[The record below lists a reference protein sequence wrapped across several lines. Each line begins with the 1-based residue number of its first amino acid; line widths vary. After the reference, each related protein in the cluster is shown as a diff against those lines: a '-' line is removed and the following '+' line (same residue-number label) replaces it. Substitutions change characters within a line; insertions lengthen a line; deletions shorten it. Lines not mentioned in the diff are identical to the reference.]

1 MDNKIFFRSRSKG
14 STTGLFGDDKKLSS
28 RYKQQKFV
36 VKDLRRKVG
45 RQKILP

>member
-14 STTGLFGDDKKLSS
+14 YTTKQIGDDKMLSS

-45 RQKILP
+45 RQNFLP